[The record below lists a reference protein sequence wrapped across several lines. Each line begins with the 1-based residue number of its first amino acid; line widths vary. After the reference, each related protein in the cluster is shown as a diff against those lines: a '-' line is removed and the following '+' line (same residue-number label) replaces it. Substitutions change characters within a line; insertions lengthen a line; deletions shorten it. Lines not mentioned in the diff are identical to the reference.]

1 MNCAIHDDQIS
12 SAVDALPA
20 EPWIGG
26 NWQNLRLA
34 ALTQWFYAYI
44 LWSRIDD
51 VFCFFLNRIFFRAR
65 EHMKSKSISRCLNVV
80 FVSVV
85 TVVLIAS
92 GAINFFTAKS
102 QLDESLKD
110 QGVALTA
117 RLTLSVP
124 QLLWDFNE
132 SQIEKMLDAEMIEKD
147 FSGILVRNQDGLV
160 NGRVRD
166 AEGKVQPAAKD
177 AKLTGTVQSSPL
189 EFNNNGAVKQVGA
202 LEFVIS
208 TAHRDAELRSLII
221 KLLVQIVVLN
231 AILMFTLSTCM
242 RRMVFRPLARISTA
256 LQEIASGEADL
267 TKRLDVGERNELGE
281 VAYWFN
287 TFVGQLQKI
296 VKHVVESTQ
305 GLAQAEEVMSRGIE
319 ESVQRANEQ
328 SEIVTSM
335 AAAMEEM
342 TVGISHVAD
351 QSSEVRSTS
360 EQSGVLA
367 RSGSSAVTELIG
379 EMRGISDSVNRSS
392 ETIEALGKESE
403 KISTVANV
411 IKDIADQTNLLA
423 LNAAIEAARAGEQG
437 RGFAVVADEV
447 RKLAERTTKST
458 VEISGIIGVVQG
470 GIHEAVSRMHSGV
483 SAVANGSAR
492 ADEAGRVIEELNAS
506 SGKAIGAVNDISMA
520 ISEQSGASTEI
531 AQRVEAIA
539 QLAEESNV
547 AMSRTAESA
556 RTVKTLVETMRNA
569 VGGFKV

>member
-1 MNCAIHDDQIS
+1 M
-12 SAVDALPA
+12 
-20 EPWIGG
+20 
-26 NWQNLRLA
+26 
-34 ALTQWFYAYI
+34 
-44 LWSRIDD
+44 
-51 VFCFFLNRIFFRAR
+51 
-65 EHMKSKSISRCLNVV
+65 KSISQRLNIV

-85 TVVLIAS
+85 TLVLVGS
-92 GAINFFTAKS
+92 GAINYFSAKS
-102 QLDESLKD
+102 ELDSRLKE
-110 QGVALTA
+110 QSAALST
-117 RLTLSVP
+117 RLKLSVP
-124 QLLWDFNE
+124 TLLWNFDE
-132 SQIEKMLDAEMIEKD
+132 KQIDKTLEAEMMEQD
-147 FSGILVRNQDGLV
+147 VVGILVKNKDGV
-160 NGRVRD
+160 AAGRLRD
-166 AEGKVQPAAKD
+166 AEGKIQPATKD
-177 AKLTGTVQSSPL
+177 SKLTGSTQTVSLEYLDGETVKPVGDL
-189 EFNNNGAVKQVGA
+189 EFA
-202 LEFVIS
+202 IS
-208 TAHRDAELRSLII
+208 TARGDAALRSLII
-221 KLLVQIVVLN
+221 KLVVQIVVLN
-231 AILMFTLSTCM
+231 AILMFTLSM
-242 RRMVFRPLARISTA
+242 SIQRMVFKPLGRISNA

-267 TKRLDVGERNELGE
+267 TKRLEVGERNELGE

-305 GLAQAEEVMSRGIE
+305 GLAQAEEVMSRGIL
-319 ESVQRANEQ
+319 ESVERANEQ

-367 RSGSSAVTELIG
+367 RSGSAAVTELIG
-379 EMRGISDSVNRSS
+379 EMRCISDSVNRSS

-458 VEISGIIGVVQG
+458 VEISGIIGVVQT
-470 GIHEAVSRMHSGV
+470 GINEAVSRMHSGV
-483 SAVANGSAR
+483 SAVSNGSTQ
-492 ADEAGRVIEELNAS
+492 ADEAGRAIDELNVS
-506 SGKAIGAVNDISMA
+506 STRVIGSVNDISLA
-520 ISEQSGASTEI
+520 ISEQSSASTEI